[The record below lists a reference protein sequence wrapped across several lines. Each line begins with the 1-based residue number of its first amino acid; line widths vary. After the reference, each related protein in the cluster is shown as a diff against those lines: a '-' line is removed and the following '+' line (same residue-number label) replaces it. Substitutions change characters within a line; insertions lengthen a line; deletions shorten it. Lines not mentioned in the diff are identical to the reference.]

1 MDNAERFN
9 QAVRVLSPELTE
21 IFLSFTDDE
30 KKAVREIRL
39 RRGRPVVAV
48 TQDGICFVHGSGRL
62 TGIYSSLAVGT
73 GDRELEEIFHRIC
86 SYSVYACKDA
96 VNRGFV
102 TVEGGHRAGV
112 AGTAVTENGKI
123 TSVRNVNCINLRIA
137 REIHGAADG
146 IFRRCFSDGL
156 SGLIV
161 GGPPSSGKT
170 TVLRDLARQLSG
182 EERGVFAKVF
192 VCDERGEI
200 GAVHN
205 GRVQNDLG
213 VNCDVLTSYP
223 KSEGILIGL
232 RSFSPDIIICDEIAT
247 EEEARAVEA
256 GLCSGVH
263 FALSVHAMDG
273 DDLRKKPIV
282 RRLLETGCFENTVLL
297 SGKRAGGTECYFTAG
312 DLIGQ
317 ADGGGSRCGGVCSGR
332 QGTCLAGLQKG

>member
-9 QAVRVLSPELTE
+9 QAVNVLSPRLTE
-21 IFLSFTDDE
+21 LFLSLADDE
-30 KKAVREIRL
+30 KNGVREIRL
-39 RRGRPVVAV
+39 RKGKPVVAV
-48 TQDGICFVHGSGRL
+48 TQSGICFLHSSGRL
-62 TGIYSSLAVGT
+62 TRIFSSLAVVTDG
-73 GDRELEEIFHRIC
+73 RELEEVFHRIC

-96 VNRGFV
+96 VNRGYV

-112 AGTAVTENGKI
+112 AGTAVTENGKV
-123 TSVRNVNCINLRIA
+123 SAVRDINCINLRVA
-137 REIHGAADG
+137 REVHGAADE
-146 IFRRCFSDGL
+146 IFRRCFSNGL

-161 GGPPSSGKT
+161 AGPPSSGKT

-182 EERGVFAKVF
+182 AERGILAKVF

-213 VNCDVLTSYP
+213 INCDVLTSYP

-247 EEEARAVEA
+247 EDEALAVES
-256 GLCSGVH
+256 GLCSGVR
-263 FALSVHAMDG
+263 FALSIHAMNER
-273 DDLRKKPIV
+273 DLRAKPMV

-297 SGKRAGGTECYFTAG
+297 SGKRVGEAEGFFKAG
-312 DLIGQ
+312 DLI
-317 ADGGGSRCGGVCSGR
+317 DKTYGGGSRCGGVCAGR
-332 QGTCLAGLQKG
+332 QSRCSEGC